1 VPGEE
6 VPGLYHDYVR
16 SGDAYRLV
24 PVFHHNLLDVV
35 TMAGV
40 LRALCASAVLPA
52 VRSRPPGCPARVE

>member
-1 VPGEE
+1 
-6 VPGLYHDYVR
+6 
-16 SGDAYRLV
+16 V